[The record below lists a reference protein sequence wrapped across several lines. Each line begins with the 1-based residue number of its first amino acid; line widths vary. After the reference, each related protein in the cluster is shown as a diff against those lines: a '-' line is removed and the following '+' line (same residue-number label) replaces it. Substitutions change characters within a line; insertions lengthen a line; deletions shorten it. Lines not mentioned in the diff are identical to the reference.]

1 MEIRSRRIPDKAN
14 AADAQWDRAIPV
26 SYRAEEP
33 DGSIKKGV
41 YIRKLSDALERA
53 SKGMWINSAT
63 DYEAEVRLLERKDGG
78 FTPFLKLYTIK
89 DKRFSY
95 RKEFVSS
102 SIAPVNAALTAEL
115 ATKYLKENSQIL
127 DPFCGVRTM
136 LIERN
141 KAVKAKEMYG
151 LDIFGEAIEKARI
164 NAQQAG
170 CRIQFINRDF
180 FTFEH
185 AYLFDEIISDLPQ
198 VTQAKAEAGDSRAVS
213 GIFPE
218 GAAAFEGKCG
228 VDFVCDRAAVC
239 GRGSATSSGV
249 SGGRCFAQ

>member
-1 MEIRSRRIPDKAN
+1 
-14 AADAQWDRAIPV
+14 
-26 SYRAEEP
+26 
-33 DGSIKKGV
+33 
-41 YIRKLSDALERA
+41 
-53 SKGMWINSAT
+53 MWINSAT
-63 DYEAEVRLLERKDGG
+63 DYEAGGRRLLERKDGG

-102 SIAPVNAALTAEL
+102 SIAPVECGADSGACDEVF
-115 ATKYLKENSQIL
+115 KGERPDSGSVV
-127 DPFCGVRTM
+127 CGVGTM

-141 KAVKAKEMYG
+141 KVVKAKEMYG
-151 LDIFGEAIEKARI
+151 LDMFGEAMGKARI

-198 VTQAKAEAGDSRAVS
+198 VTQAKPKQE
-213 GIFPE
+213 IHELYLELFPE

-228 VDFVCDRAAVC
+228 ADFVCDRAAVC

-249 SGGRCFAQ
+249 SGRGDVFAQ

>member
-1 MEIRSRRIPDKAN
+1 
-14 AADAQWDRAIPV
+14 
-26 SYRAEEP
+26 
-33 DGSIKKGV
+33 
-41 YIRKLSDALERA
+41 
-53 SKGMWINSAT
+53 
-63 DYEAEVRLLERKDGG
+63 
-78 FTPFLKLYTIK
+78 
-89 DKRFSY
+89 
-95 RKEFVSS
+95 
-102 SIAPVNAALTAEL
+102 
-115 ATKYLKENSQIL
+115 
-127 DPFCGVRTM
+127 M

-198 VTQAKAEAGDSRAVS
+198 VTQAKPKQEIHELYLEFS
-213 GIFPE
+213 E
-218 GAAAFEGKCG
+218 GAAAFEEKCG

-249 SGGRCFAQ
+249 SGRGDVFAQ